1 MKLVILLLAYMLR
14 RRLDNHDRW
23 NGDAA
28 WRRWF
33 GRGVS
38 VEAGRED
45 AIGRGLMAILVP
57 VLLLI
62 LIAWLV
68 RGAGLGILLAP
79 LDLVVLVALM
89 GAPGWRQ
96 VLNDYADAW
105 ARGDTQAAWHHIQER
120 LPASERGAALSPEAM
135 HLALSRALMTSV
147 FNRYFLVVFWYL
159 LGGLPLA
166 LLARGLVA
174 LADHWP
180 AAPARERYRQA
191 AQWLAW
197 IPARLLSC
205 TFGVAGDF
213 AGWSR
218 DIRRVLPG
226 FGRSTDD
233 VLITAANGSLTGYAL
248 DPARFS
254 EVHPEQWPDFG
265 GRSLAAVRDL
275 LNRSMLVWI
284 CVIALLV
291 IAGVA

>member
-1 MKLVILLLAYMLR
+1 
-14 RRLDNHDRW
+14 
-23 NGDAA
+23 
-28 WRRWF
+28 
-33 GRGVS
+33 
-38 VEAGRED
+38 
-45 AIGRGLMAILVP
+45 
-57 VLLLI
+57 
-62 LIAWLV
+62 
-68 RGAGLGILLAP
+68 
-79 LDLVVLVALM
+79 M

-248 DPARFS
+248 TLPAFRKCIRS
-254 EVHPEQWPDFG
+254 SGRISVAAALRRSGICSTGHAGLDLCDRAAGDCRRRLIPEKTPRITLSGDSAFATLGDNPKEAPDSG
-265 GRSLAAVRDL
+265 RIRSLITIIRIGVSVR
-275 LNRSMLVWI
+275 
-284 CVIALLV
+284 AL
-291 IAGVA
+291 